1 MLTEKALLK
10 HLDGKADGKKVAKV
24 EKKVVVSEE
33 AVLYWAKKGSA
44 HKGRAIFLE
53 NAAPF
58 IKWLEEAESEE
69 DDE

>member
-1 MLTEKALLK
+1 VLRRPRE
-10 HLDGKADGKKVAKV
+10 VASSP
-24 EKKVVVSEE
+24 EWGRLGR
-33 AVLYWAKKGSA
+33 AHRAKKGSA
-44 HKGRAIFLE
+44 QKGRAVFME